1 MAARRPL
8 DLGRELLEE
17 FDRCARV
24 TEYLASVIPT
34 SIWRADPPGGEARP
48 VGRGGGRS
56 IAAIVAHMQGV
67 RRTFAKMGGADPV
80 PPTLDRAAAGKP
92 EAVRALKESRKALTT
107 LFSTAFA
114 EGRGRVPRLPRR
126 TVNMMLYLI
135 QHDAHHR
142 GQITM
147 IARALGHEFSGADV
161 MRIWGW
167 KKLP

>member
-1 MAARRPL
+1 MAVRRPL
-8 DLGRELLEE
+8 DIGRELLEE

-34 SIWRADPPGGEARP
+34 SIWRADPPGGADRP
-48 VGRGGGRS
+48 AGRGRGRS

-67 RRTFAKMGGADPV
+67 RRTFAKMGGVDPA
-80 PPTLDRAAAGKP
+80 PPTLDRNGATKT
-92 EAVRALKESRKALTT
+92 EAVRALRESRTALSA
-107 LFSTAFA
+107 LFSSAF
-114 EGRGRVPRLPRR
+114 EQGRGRIPRLPRR

-147 IARALGHEFSGADV
+147 IARVLGHEFSGADV